1 MALLD
6 IIRKRYSCRAY
17 QQRPV
22 EQEKLDQLFEAA
34 RLAPSA
40 KNTQDWRF
48 VVATDEQVKRQLAT
62 ATNRPDVF
70 EKAGAIIAAC
80 SNSTLKISCNVQGK
94 TQMN

>member
-17 QQRPV
+17 QQRSV

-48 VVATDEQVKRQLAT
+48 VVATDEQVKRRRGYKQARCIREGRSYHSRL
-62 ATNRPDVF
+62 
-70 EKAGAIIAAC
+70 
-80 SNSTLKISCNVQGK
+80 
-94 TQMN
+94 